1 MKNELVVFKK
11 NKPRVIAALKDGRI
25 DFVDGTSWSFADKF
39 FSFLLSIG
47 FFEFVEDS
55 YPSPRIRKNIPLW
68 ILIGLMF
75 QLKLN
80 LKNSFYKLPG
90 ILKSGAVLTRTN
102 FNIGRIEGG
111 FNRRNKY
118 PRAKGEIV
126 NHDTLRKHFKDT
138 DASELTGWNNK
149 DVVKFFSKKQM
160 ILGKGTFLLDT
171 TTVTLP
177 DNTNYEKAEYL
188 PLDSDK
194 NYVNVD
200 RLTQEER
207 KKFKY
212 TLCYKMINLLHISEA
227 KDYFIFLGTKV
238 AGGRSHDRP
247 MGEKLVDDFVANM
260 GKGKIKKLI
269 ADRGFLDGEMIS
281 CFKDKYGIDMLI
293 PLKKNMDAYLDAKG
307 LLKLEDK
314 PWKGVDKDTSC
325 YMAKKIRSYQ
335 GVSVDLNVILVRQK
349 LKNGKVRLWSLA
361 TTKDYSDPCDAVR
374 DYRLRWQIEER
385 YKQIKASWLDEGF
398 KSTDFNLVTAHI
410 IFTLLVYSLI
420 QIYLNVEKLNEL
432 ANRTM
437 EALRYE
443 ESLGE
448 NATIMYADG
457 YYATLDNDE
466 GLYYVAFLEGKP
478 LKRFRKWIKEF
489 IGQKYRIPDDP

>member
-11 NKPRVIAALKDGRI
+11 NKPRVIASLKKGNI
-25 DFVDGTSWSFADKF
+25 DYVDGTSWSFADKF
-39 FSFLLSIG
+39 FAFLLSVG
-47 FFEFVEDS
+47 FFEFVEDT

-75 QLKLN
+75 QLKLSQ
-80 LKNSFYKLPG
+80 KNSFYKLPG
-90 ILKSGAVLTRTN
+90 ILKSGAILTRTN
-102 FNIGRIEGG
+102 FNIGRVQGG
-111 FNRRNKY
+111 FNKRNKY
-118 PRAKGEIV
+118 PRGKGDIV

-138 DASELTGWNNK
+138 DADELTSWNNT
-149 DVVKFFSKKQM
+149 DVVRFFSKKQM
-160 ILGKGTFLLDT
+160 ILGRGIFLLDT
-171 TTVTLP
+171 TLVPLP
-177 DNTNYEKAEYL
+177 DNTNYEKAEYV

-200 RLTQEER
+200 KLTKEE
-207 KKFKY
+207 KDKFKY
-212 TLCYKMINLLHISEA
+212 TLCYKMVNLLHISEA

-238 AGGRSHDRP
+238 AGGRAHDKP

-260 GKGKIKKLI
+260 GKGKIKTLI

-314 PWKGVDKDTSC
+314 PWQDVDKTTSC
-325 YMAKKIRSYQ
+325 YMAKKIRSYE
-335 GVSVDLNVILVRQK
+335 GCNVDLNVILVRQK

-420 QIYLNVEKLNEL
+420 QVYLNIEKLNDL
-432 ANRTM
+432 ANKTM
-437 EALRYE
+437 ESLRYE

-457 YYATLDNDE
+457 YYAVLDYDE
-466 GLYYVAFLEGKP
+466 GLYYVAFMEGEP

>member
-25 DFVDGTSWSFADKF
+25 DFVDGTSWSYPDKF
-39 FSFLLSIG
+39 FALLLSVG
-47 FFEFVEDS
+47 FFQFVEDS

-75 QLKLN
+75 QLKLGQ
-80 LKNSFYKLPG
+80 KNSFYKLPG
-90 ILKSGAVLTRTN
+90 ILKSGAILTRTN
-102 FNIGRIEGG
+102 FNIGRVEGG
-111 FNRRNKY
+111 FNRRNKH
-118 PRAKGEIV
+118 PRGKGDIV

-138 DASELTGWNNK
+138 DADELTGWNNTS
-149 DVVKFFSKKQM
+149 VVKFFSKKQM
-160 ILGKGTFLLDT
+160 ILGKGIFLLDT
-171 TTVTLP
+171 TLIPLP

-200 RLTQEER
+200 KLTKEER

-212 TLCYKMINLLHISEA
+212 TLCYKMVNLLHISKA

-238 AGGRSHDRP
+238 EGGRASDKS
-247 MGEKLVDDFVANM
+247 MGEKLVDGFVANM
-260 GKGKIKKLI
+260 GKTKIKTLI
-269 ADRGFLDGEMIS
+269 ADRAFLDGETIS
-281 CFKDKYGIDMLI
+281 TFKTKYGIDMLI

-314 PWKGVDKDTSC
+314 PWKDVDKDTSC
-325 YMAKKIRSYQ
+325 YMAKKIRSYR

-385 YKQIKASWLDEGF
+385 YKQIKASWLDQGF
-398 KSTDFNLVTAHI
+398 KSTDFNLVVAHI

-420 QIYLNVEKLNEL
+420 QVYLNIEELNDL
-432 ANRTM
+432 ANKTM
-437 EALRYE
+437 ESLRYE

-448 NATIMYADG
+448 NAAIMHADG
-457 YYATLDNDE
+457 YYATLDYDE
-466 GLYYVAFLEGKP
+466 GLYYVAFMEGEP
-478 LKRFRKWIKEF
+478 LKRFRKWIAEF
-489 IGQKYRIPDDP
+489 IGQKYRIRDGP